1 MVIDFIWPG
10 RNTPGR
16 ELENQETRQN
26 MSTARIKL
34 TGQTACYHCIG
45 RAVGAEHLF
54 GDVEKEILTGMLW
67 KLAGFCG
74 MEVITY

>member
-1 MVIDFIWPG
+1 
-10 RNTPGR
+10 
-16 ELENQETRQN
+16 

-45 RAVGAEHLF
+45 RAVGAERLF
-54 GDVEKEILTGMLW
+54 GELEKEILTGMLW

-74 MEVITY
+74 MEVIT